1 MRFSIIVPN
10 YNNGPWLDKCL
21 ASIASQKYKDY
32 EVIFVDDK
40 STDYSVQICDEW
52 LNKLPHAY
60 CLKAERKRW
69 NGGTRNLGL
78 NFCHG
83 DYVLYLDS
91 DDTFADDMCL
101 TEIDKAIRENGKPDL
116 VRLSYYF
123 CKDGDERLVDLGSQN
138 TIASI
143 VSDMNVACWTKA
155 VKRELIVPFPENTLM
170 EDVAQHIA
178 QLDNVQTVAAI
189 SKGIVKWN
197 RNNTNSCS
205 NNLELQGSK
214 WRSSLYRY
222 YADLLDLRVDN
233 LDCQLELEKRR
244 SRAWQNILNNRY
256 EQ

>member
-21 ASIASQKYKDY
+21 ASIASQRYQDY

-40 STDYSVQICDEW
+40 STDNSVQIAENW
-52 LNKLPHAY
+52 RNKFKHAY
-60 CLKAERKRW
+60 TVEPGRKRW

-101 TEIDKAIRENGKPDL
+101 TEIDRAIRENNWPDL

-123 CKDGDERLVDLGSQN
+123 CKDGGERLVDLGAQN
-138 TIASI
+138 TVASI

-155 VKRELIVPFPENTLM
+155 IKRELIVPFPENTLM
-170 EDVAQHIA
+170 EDVVQHIA

-197 RNNTNSCS
+197 RNNANSCS
-205 NNLELQGSK
+205 KNNGPQCNK

-222 YADLLDLRVDN
+222 YADLLDLKVSRAECQME
-233 LDCQLELEKRR
+233 LDRRR
-244 SRAWQNILNNRY
+244 SQALDNIRNDRF

>member
-1 MRFSIIVPN
+1 MIFSIIIPN
-10 YNNGPWLDKCL
+10 YNNGPWLNKCL
-21 ASIASQKYKDY
+21 KSIADQKFKDY
-32 EVIFVDDK
+32 EVIFVDDM
-40 STDYSVQICDEW
+40 STDNSVQICDDW
-52 LNKLPHAY
+52 LNKLPRAY
-60 CLKAERKRW
+60 CLKSERKRW

-101 TEIDKAIRENGKPDL
+101 TEIYRAIKENNSPDL

-143 VSDMNVACWTKA
+143 VSDMNVACWTKC
-155 VKRELIVPFPENTLM
+155 VKRSLIVPFPENTLM
-170 EDVAQHIA
+170 EDVCQHIA

-197 RNNTNSCS
+197 RDNSNSCS
-205 NNLELQGSK
+205 NNIQLQNGK

-222 YADLLDLRVDN
+222 YADLLDLQVN
-233 LDCQLELEKRR
+233 NPECQFELEKRR
-244 SRAWQNILNNRY
+244 SLALENIKNDSY
-256 EQ
+256 VQ